1 MGNYLADRRKEL
13 GLTQKFVAEQVGVS
27 EATVSRWESGEIAN
41 MRRDKIVLYAKVL
54 KTTPIF
60 IMTGQK
66 EEKTKWEKN
75 PESKFDFSY
84 KDSISFDDFTYALL
98 DESKELTDENKDK
111 LLEMAKFFKMQQDKE
126 KQRKE

>member
-75 PESKFDFSY
+75 PESKFDSSY

-111 LLEMAKFFKMQQDKE
+111 LLEMAKFFKLQQDKE